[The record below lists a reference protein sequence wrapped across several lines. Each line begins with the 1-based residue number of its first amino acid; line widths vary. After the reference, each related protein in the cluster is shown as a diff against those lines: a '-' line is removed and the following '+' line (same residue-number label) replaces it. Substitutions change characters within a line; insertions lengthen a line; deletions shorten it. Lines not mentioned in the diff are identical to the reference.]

1 MMLNTETIE
10 HTDVLAD
17 NRGFSTSDDP
27 LFSCID
33 IPDRTS
39 TSPSLTNSF
48 QDSNTSSTDLNIHK
62 RLLTKDPLIEI
73 ENQIVDTLGTEFND
87 DFDSYQYES
96 KLTRIIADYDSLA
109 IMVFSTLL
117 DTQRIKFLQAIEL
130 LRFIGKINHP
140 PTYLHR
146 TWLLEKNLFAMSKYV
161 RDGASLGLLYL
172 ENPSTIKPLKE
183 AIDREPTKQ
192 LRENMIQVLGELEKN
207 NATSITD
214 NSI

>member
-1 MMLNTETIE
+1 MENSETIDRNTSTIE
-10 HTDVLAD
+10 
-17 NRGFSTSDDP
+17 NRGISKSNDILKLFNDCLNGSSTSNQQ
-27 LFSCID
+27 IQ
-33 IPDRTS
+33 
-39 TSPSLTNSF
+39 SF
-48 QDSNTSSTDLNIHK
+48 QDSNISSTDLNIPHI
-62 RLLTKDPLIEI
+62 LLTEDPLIEI
-73 ENQIVDTLGTEFND
+73 KNLIVDTLGTEVND
-87 DFDSYQYES
+87 EFDNSECET

-109 IMVFSTLL
+109 IIVISTLL

-130 LRFIGKINHP
+130 LRFMGKINHP

-146 TWLLEKNLFAMSKYV
+146 TWLLEKNLLAISKYV

-172 ENPSTIKPLKE
+172 KNPSTIKPLKE

-207 NATSITD
+207 NATCITG